1 MMMSE
6 FIERTGIEPTAE
18 EYGMIEEMY
27 YEYEGDKN
35 AFCKDFVKK
44 NRMVEALRRL
54 IAEKRDTIVN
64 LTEGCCRAN
73 TKAAEMEAKVKDLET
88 KLEREQEWKPYEDEH
103 NVRQADYERLD
114 ADSSRR
120 ELTDDEAADMIAQE
134 FGFDR
139 SKIRIVH
146 EVAKLESS
154 RHRRTRKVGAYE
166 RKALFDA
173 WDWNYI
179 CFNVKGNTTMGYEM
193 HNGQLQMYWG

>member
-18 EYGMIEEMY
+18 EYAMIEEMY

-88 KLEREQEWKPYEDEH
+88 KLEREQEWQPYEDKY
-103 NVRQADYERLD
+103 NVRQADYEQLD
-114 ADSSRR
+114 ADSTRR
-120 ELTDDEAADMIAQE
+120 ELTDDEAAEMIAEE
-134 FGFDR
+134 FGFER
-139 SKIRIVH
+139 SRITIIR
-146 EVAKLESS
+146 EVPKFEIS
-154 RHRRTRKVGAYE
+154 RHRCLRRVGVYE
-166 RKALFDA
+166 RKPLFDA

-179 CFNVKGNTTMGYEM
+179 RFNVRGNVTMSYEM
-193 HNGQLQMYWG
+193 HNGELQLFRG

>member
-146 EVAKLESS
+146 EVAKLEIS